1 MPRPGRN
8 RGAIGEGRRTGW
20 LHVRGAALMVQDR
33 SLSSCQTLR
42 PSQPTGCA
50 GIATLT
56 GVRASGIPHA
66 EASRDGCSETARA
79 HRHHASRGR
88 EQTPVQSPEPGA
100 PGLGGKHPQLM
111 AKDEDLDL
119 TITRFAF
126 GSARRS
132 NPRRIRY
139 RIETS
144 TRACYGIDVT
154 VREARVSDPL
164 RRRRTWRS
172 SARAAG
178 GKPGGVGGGRSRS
191 PLVVCG
197 QSVSVVED
205 QSVAW
210 ERDLAHGLV
219 VARSPYR

>member
-1 MPRPGRN
+1 MALWPSHAPTGEKSWSY
-8 RGAIGEGRRTGW
+8 RGGSAHRM
-20 LHVRGAALMVQDR
+20 AACSGGCLMVQDR

-88 EQTPVQSPEPGA
+88 EQNPVQSPEPGA

-178 GKPGGVGGGRSRS
+178 GKAWRRWRRAF
-191 PLVVCG
+191 
-197 QSVSVVED
+197 SVS
-205 QSVAW
+205 SGCLRT
-210 ERDLAHGLV
+210 ERLGCRGSERRLGT
-219 VARSPYR
+219 

>member
-1 MPRPGRN
+1 M
-8 RGAIGEGRRTGW
+8 
-20 LHVRGAALMVQDR
+20 
-33 SLSSCQTLR
+33 R
-42 PSQPTGCA
+42 PSLA
-50 GIATLT
+50 F
-56 GVRASGIPHA
+56 RASGIPHA

-88 EQTPVQSPEPGA
+88 EQNPVQSPEPGA

-111 AKDEDLDL
+111 AKDEDLEL

-164 RRRRTWRS
+164 RRRRAWRS

-178 GKPGGVGGGRSRS
+178 RKPGGVGGGRSRF